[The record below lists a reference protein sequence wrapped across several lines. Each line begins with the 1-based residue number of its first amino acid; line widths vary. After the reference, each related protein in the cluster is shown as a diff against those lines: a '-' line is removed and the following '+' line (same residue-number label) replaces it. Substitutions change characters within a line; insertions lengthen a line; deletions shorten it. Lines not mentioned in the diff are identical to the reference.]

1 MLTIEERHGV
11 VVIRVRGDIDV
22 TTAPGLVEAIG
33 KTADHAPDRR
43 VVVHLGACDY
53 FDSSGISA
61 LLRCKKRL
69 GGRLGVVA
77 PSGSSVHRV
86 LEMVGLVE
94 ALLVADTLDS
104 AVGL

>member
-1 MLTIEERHGV
+1 MLTIEERDAA

-22 TTAPGLVEAIG
+22 TTAPGLAEVIG
-33 KTADHAPDRR
+33 KTAEEAPDRR
-43 VVVHLGACDY
+43 VVVHLGACSY

-77 PSGSSVHRV
+77 PGGSNVRRV
-86 LEMVGLVE
+86 LEMVGLID
-94 ALLVADTLDS
+94 ALLVTDTLDS